1 MRPIAS
7 RGCLFYGLGFFFGIP
22 LLLALVGF
30 LVIAGRERAA
40 KRKLDDRLQKIV
52 AQGLPVDNET
62 MLSFTNSLTSKE
74 DTKDWLAALGELTSE
89 AFSKSTDG
97 VPIFDPK
104 ATDELIVPAA
114 GQTWSNEKVTRDFL
128 TKWKDLF
135 SRVSRLS
142 LKQLEPGTKPVRF
155 LKEFDSLNTLLPQ
168 TQNMRT
174 AARLLLL
181 NGQVAVFDR
190 NSAKTRTNIEALL
203 GCSRTV
209 SGEPLLVSQLVCVS
223 IEGMG
228 VGLLRSA
235 LEQDVLSERDL
246 MALLPRMLDGIN
258 ISPQWKL
265 AMQGERAMIL
275 PLFEHPELINP
286 NLRWLPG
293 RNTDSLHF
301 LDLIDQVMEVPDTDL
316 DGFRAGLAKVEQ
328 DFRRNFEGNLFQK
341 FDSVVTTLTTPAVS
355 SMGGA
360 YIRDAMQRRAAAIA
374 IGIRLYEKRN
384 GRMPASLEDLK
395 SLELG
400 ELKLNPAGLLP
411 LGGKPFG
418 YKVEDKQALLW
429 GFDPNQASS
438 TPAEPPS
445 TADGSPNAI
454 ANKRWTWT
462 LEKATSQ

>member
-1 MRPIAS
+1 MRPRSS

-22 LLLALVGF
+22 ILLAIVGF

-40 KRKLDDRLQKIV
+40 KRKLDARVQKIA

-62 MLSFTNSLTSKE
+62 MLNFANSLTSKE
-74 DTKDWLAALGELTSE
+74 DTKDWLAVLGELTSE
-89 AFSKSTDG
+89 GFSKSTDG

-104 ATDELIVPAA
+104 ATDELIVPAP
-114 GQTWSNEKVTRDFL
+114 GQIWLDEKVTRDFL
-128 TKWKDLF
+128 AKWNSLF
-135 SRVSRLS
+135 GKVSRLS
-142 LKQLEPGTKPVRF
+142 MKQLEPGTKPVRF

-190 NSAKTRTNIEALL
+190 NSAKTRMNIEALL

-235 LEQDVLSERDL
+235 LEQDVLSEKDL
-246 MALLPRMLDGIN
+246 MALLPRMLDGID
-258 ISPQWKL
+258 IRTEWKL
-265 AMQGERAMIL
+265 AIQGERAMIL
-275 PLFEHPELINP
+275 PLFEHPELINA

-293 RNTDSLHF
+293 RYTDTLHF
-301 LDLIDQVMEVPDTDL
+301 LDLMDQVLAVPDADF
-316 DGFRAGLAKVEQ
+316 DEFHAGLEKVEQ
-328 DFRRNFEGNLFQK
+328 DFRRNFEGNLIQR
-341 FDSVVTTLTTPAVS
+341 FDSVVTSLTTPAVT

-360 YIRDAMQRRAAAIA
+360 FIRDAMQRRMAAIA
-374 IGIRLYEKRN
+374 ISIRLYEKRN

-400 ELKLNPAGLLP
+400 ELKLDPAALQP

-429 GFDPNQASS
+429 GFDPKQAPS

-445 TADGSPNAI
+445 TADGSPNSVV
-454 ANKRWTWT
+454 NKRWTWT
-462 LEKATSQ
+462 LETATSR